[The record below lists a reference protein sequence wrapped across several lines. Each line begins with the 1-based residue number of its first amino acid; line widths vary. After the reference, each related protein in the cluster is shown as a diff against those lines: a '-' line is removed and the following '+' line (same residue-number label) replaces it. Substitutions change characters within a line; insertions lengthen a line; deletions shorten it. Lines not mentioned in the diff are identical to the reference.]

1 MFLKLFRKRQLL
13 EIKGHYSRING
24 NYFSLISIKARK
36 VNFELCTTPLED
48 LGECEVPAFSLFTAN
63 MIFGNELKGFSII
76 QLTET
81 DEKFIV
87 DTNFIENYCI
97 NTDASLYFKD
107 GSSCKL
113 GWTCHY
119 LPAEY
124 VFLLPKIK
132 AMLVSIFTQFEQEAV
147 DAFKFGVI
155 DVFLNMLTQLEKSKK
170 AEENDEILFE
180 VYDYMNKVFN
190 TLLDMKALKEIR
202 LVDSSV
208 AFKILDD
215 YEENKTKLELL
226 EEKQRKEERS
236 LFLSQI
242 SARKEL
248 LDDFNKPLE
257 TL

>member
-1 MFLKLFRKRQLL
+1 MFFKLFRKRQLL
-13 EIKGHYSRING
+13 EIKEHCSRIND
-24 NYFSLISIKARK
+24 NYFSLIAVKARK
-36 VNFELCTTPLED
+36 VNFELITVPLED
-48 LGECEVPAFSLFTAN
+48 LGECNIPAFSLFVVN

-81 DEKFIV
+81 DEKFLV

-97 NTDASLYFKD
+97 NTNASLYFYN

-113 GWTCHY
+113 GWGYRYMPT
-119 LPAEY
+119 EY

-132 AMLVSIFTQFEQEAV
+132 AMLVSIFTQFEKEAV

-180 VYDYMNKVFN
+180 VYEYMSKVFD

-208 AFKILDD
+208 AFKILND
-215 YEENKTKLELL
+215 YKENKNKLELL
-226 EEKQRKEERS
+226 EEKQRKKERN

-248 LDDFNKPLE
+248 LDNFNKPLE